1 MKAQLVPMYFK
12 SERNKEFDDQVNR
25 LREMLAEEAEILE
38 PVALGSP
45 IPEADAVIFP
55 QLVGEAYREIEQL
68 KKNQ

>member
-55 QLVGEAYREIEQL
+55 QLVGEAYREIEQTE
-68 KKNQ
+68 KNQ